1 MGATTDTCADM
12 SWVLGDECGTVVRG
26 LCQWPVFQLRVE
38 LQCSVSVT
46 IFVLVVLSV
55 SVSVSTF
62 GCVFGFGFGSVCCH
76 VACCLLLAFVHG
88 SLYFSFGYVFCPRHA
103 GIMLLEGGLTGN
115 SYGLQRMSHL

>member
-1 MGATTDTCADM
+1 MNAAPSSAAFANGL
-12 SWVLGDECGTVVRG
+12 SFGYGVR
-26 LCQWPVFQLRVE
+26 
-38 LQCSVSVT
+38 VT
-46 IFVLVVLSV
+46 MFDFGYDFVLVVFLV

-62 GCVFGFGFGSVCCH
+62 GCVFGFGFGFGSVCCH

-115 SYGLQRMSHL
+115 SYGLQRMSRL

>member
-1 MGATTDTCADM
+1 MRHRRPRPLPMACLSVTGY
-12 SWVLGDECGTVVRG
+12 
-26 LCQWPVFQLRVE
+26 E

-55 SVSVSTF
+55 SVSVPTF

-115 SYGLQRMSHL
+115 SYGLQRMSHLQWSRAFN